1 MGKLS
6 ISKFGGVV
14 TVCAAIVIAPLAF
27 AGEPRPIPTLYS
39 TDMVEA
45 QFAEA
50 FDEGAVTADALPEI
64 TPFNADMVNVEKIV
78 GDGEGVYVAVL
89 DTGLLPPWPFFFSQ
103 ANIAWELGKGFSHD
117 VYWDPEADDGDGN
130 FLIGP
135 LLEDRGFITDLASG
149 HGTHVTS
156 TVVGYR
162 FRTQSSNA
170 WIRGI
175 APKAT
180 IIPVLVLDAWE
191 LIIPGIGVFDRVSGG
206 TDEMI
211 SAGIRYVADL
221 ADDELAGSRVVINMS
236 LGGSTRSPMI
246 EAAVD
251 YAISKG
257 VVVVASAG
265 NEGELGMGYPGG
277 LPQIISAAAA
287 GWAQALYSG
296 WTGDV
301 PEKTNRNDVF
311 GNNTQYYL
319 EDFSSRPVKALGQ
332 KHEDLDVAAPGA
344 WVVGPYKSAFL
355 ENTNYYFLSGTSMAA
370 PHVSAIAAMLVGSE
384 PSLSHA
390 DVERRLRNSGHGN
403 PLPADGAVVFYPFG
417 DPELPPFYSASWKG
431 GDYGTGFLQADHVVN

>member
-14 TVCAAIVIAPLAF
+14 AVCTAIVIAPLAF

-39 TDMVEA
+39 TDMIEA

-50 FDEGAVTADALPEI
+50 LVEEAADDGATASALPI
-64 TPFNADMVNVEKIV
+64 VRPFNADMVNVENIV

-89 DTGLLPPWPFFFSQ
+89 DTGVLPLAPFFFSH
-103 ANIAWELGKGFSHD
+103 ANIAWGLGKGFSHD
-117 VYWDPEADDGDGN
+117 VTWNDDIQD
-130 FLIGP
+130 FEIGP
-135 LLEDRGFITDLASG
+135 LKDDRGIVTELASG
-149 HGTHVTS
+149 HGTHVAS
-156 TVVGYR
+156 TVVG
-162 FRTQSSNA
+162 FNINNA
-170 WIRGI
+170 LWIRGI

-191 LIIPGIGVFDRVSGG
+191 LIIPGIGVVGQVSGG

-211 SAGIRYVADL
+211 SEGIRYVADL
-221 ADDELAGSRVVINMS
+221 AEGVLAGSRVVINMS
-236 LGGSTRSPMI
+236 LGGSDRSPMI

-265 NEGELGMGYPGG
+265 NAGTDGMGYPGG

-287 GWAQALYSG
+287 GWSTMLGYG
-296 WTGDV
+296 WSADV
-301 PEKTNRNDVF
+301 PEKTNSNDAL

-319 EDFSSRPVKALGQ
+319 ENFSSRPVKALGQ
-332 KHEDLDVAAPGA
+332 KHMDLDIAAPGA
-344 WVVGPYKSAFL
+344 KVVGPYKSAFA
-355 ENTNYYFLSGTSMAA
+355 EDTSYYYLSGTSMSA
-370 PHVSAIAAMLVGSE
+370 PHVAAIAAMLVGSE
-384 PSLSHA
+384 PSLSHG
-390 DVERRLRNSGHGN
+390 DVERRLRNAGHGN
-403 PLPADGAVVFYPFG
+403 PLPADGATVIEFG
-417 DPELPPFYSASWKG
+417 GLGSASWKG